1 MQMQE
6 PLSFD
11 SLLKIADTTLDL
23 LNIDEEGKQGYL
35 YICHEIL
42 EKKLPLLSFHKMG
55 FFFESFYEK
64 KKKKIELQDFI
75 AVGDVTSS
83 RTIFHSDRVSS
94 FEFLTQKTD
103 VLDTLQNQT
112 LVICDKLS
120 FLWLSEGEQEVIEKK
135 LKKSDS
141 LLLLA

>member
-1 MQMQE
+1 
-6 PLSFD
+6 
-11 SLLKIADTTLDL
+11 
-23 LNIDEEGKQGYL
+23 
-35 YICHEIL
+35 
-42 EKKLPLLSFHKMG
+42 
-55 FFFESFYEK
+55 
-64 KKKKIELQDFI
+64 
-75 AVGDVTSS
+75 
-83 RTIFHSDRVSS
+83 
-94 FEFLTQKTD
+94 LTQKTD

>member
-1 MQMQE
+1 
-6 PLSFD
+6 
-11 SLLKIADTTLDL
+11 
-23 LNIDEEGKQGYL
+23 
-35 YICHEIL
+35 
-42 EKKLPLLSFHKMG
+42 MG
-55 FFFESFYEK
+55 FFFESFYELVLQ
-64 KKKKIELQDFI
+64 KIELQDFI
-75 AVGDVTSS
+75 AIGDVTSS